1 MLKLNNKGFTLIE
14 ILAVVVILG
23 VLSTIMIPS
32 VTSIIKKNR
41 VENQENFKNS
51 LISAAKA
58 YITDNKYKIE
68 FSTSNCSS
76 GYKCINKI
84 DNTAIADNKI
94 TLKILVDNGYL
105 NENLKEPST
114 KKEIDLTSSYVTVK
128 YNINQKDFDYST
140 PTIITSQN

>member
-58 YITDNKYKIE
+58 YITDNKYKI
-68 FSTSNCSS
+68 C
-76 GYKCINKI
+76 
-84 DNTAIADNKI
+84 
-94 TLKILVDNGYL
+94 LL
-105 NENLKEPST
+105 
-114 KKEIDLTSSYVTVK
+114 
-128 YNINQKDFDYST
+128 
-140 PTIITSQN
+140 

>member
-1 MLKLNNKGFTLIE
+1 MLKLNNKGFTLVE

-41 VENQENFKNS
+41 VENQENFKSS
-51 LISAAKA
+51 LISATKA

-76 GYKCINKI
+76 GYKCISKI

-105 NENLKEPST
+105 NENLKEPAT
-114 KKEIDLTSSYVTVK
+114 NKKVNQTSSYITVK

>member
-58 YITDNKYKIE
+58 YITDNKYKIK

-114 KKEIDLTSSYVTVK
+114 KKKIDLTSSYVTVK